1 MWTQVKGRL
10 AALRTHLTHAGER
23 QPLGKAAL
31 VIVLFLDV
39 FVLVAIF
46 GGLEE
51 HTRQLA
57 SPEDR
62 VPYLCR
68 AAVLERGWTAAGRLD
83 RLGEAA
89 SACRGVYGGP
99 AARSPAVHPVCAPVL
114 AAVDAACRDDG
125 VTGALDRRGA
135 LACELTDAR
144 TALASTKGAYDTAL
158 LRTVAG
164 RPGAPSGV
172 AAIEQDVL
180 ARTAALEALSVQ
192 RAEVEA
198 ELERARPVAAVWA
211 SLDAVTDADRE
222 RLRSEL
228 ARLTFWFPVKKL
240 GMQLVFLLPLLGA
253 FFAWSAASIRRRR
266 GLQAVIASHLLVVAA
281 IPVFLQLVEA
291 VYDVLPKRL
300 LAAVI
305 RLLTSLQ
312 LVAIFHYAVIAAA
325 IAAALLLVAFVQRR
339 LFSREKLLEKR
350 IAKGLCQDCGRRL
363 PAGARACPFCGFDQF
378 RGCPGC
384 GGVMQVHAPF
394 CQGCG
399 KAAA

>member
-1 MWTQVKGRL
+1 
-10 AALRTHLTHAGER
+10 
-23 QPLGKAAL
+23 
-31 VIVLFLDV
+31 
-39 FVLVAIF
+39 
-46 GGLEE
+46 
-51 HTRQLA
+51 
-57 SPEDR
+57 
-62 VPYLCR
+62 
-68 AAVLERGWTAAGRLD
+68 
-83 RLGEAA
+83 
-89 SACRGVYGGP
+89 
-99 AARSPAVHPVCAPVL
+99 VHPVCAPVL

-135 LACELTDAR
+135 LAGGLTDAR